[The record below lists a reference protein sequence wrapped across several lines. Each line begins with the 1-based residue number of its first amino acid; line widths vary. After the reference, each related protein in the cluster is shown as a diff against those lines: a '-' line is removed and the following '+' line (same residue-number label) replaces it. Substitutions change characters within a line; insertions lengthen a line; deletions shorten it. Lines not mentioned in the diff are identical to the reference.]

1 MGVIAKSGIK
11 AEKIF
16 ITDNEIKKA
25 LETYFKLK
33 IVSIEQIVKEKYD
46 TKITFNDNTKL
57 KIQNKKNRKSWL
69 L

>member
-1 MGVIAKSGIK
+1 M
-11 AEKIF
+11 KIF